1 MKQRIT
7 GYVFFRLLCIVA
19 LWVLLCWFVIK
30 GRGFNGPTCLVV
42 LISGGIVFIPLYKK
56 YLQSDDGRKFK

>member
-7 GYVFFRLLCIVA
+7 GYVLFRLLCIAA
-19 LWVLLCWFVIK
+19 LWIILCWLVVK
-30 GRGFNGPTCLVV
+30 SHGFNGPTCLII

-56 YLQSDDGRKFK
+56 YWQ